1 MKDVADG
8 RTDGCGSVEVGFG
21 RASPMLLRTIGSG
34 PPPTVIVF
42 TALDRGFTLAVSPHA
57 IDLTLTFICDGE
69 SRVVVEGR
77 SRTQSTAVPV

>member
-1 MKDVADG
+1 VWVG
-8 RTDGCGSVEVGFG
+8 GGCGFG

-34 PPPTVIVF
+34 ASADRVIVF

-57 IDLTLTFICDGE
+57 IDLISYIHVCDGE
-69 SRVVVEGR
+69 SRVVVVGR